1 MFYGKLH
8 SAKMYF
14 PSDTFSLN
22 IFYLEIKN
30 ITKIKTFSYLINF
43 YDICQK
49 YDKKTSTA
57 NCIYIANKSYV
68 FLFLRKIIYFSNNT
82 NKKRVSKLQICL

>member
-22 IFYLEIKN
+22 MQKN
-30 ITKIKTFSYLINF
+30 MTKMQK
-43 YDICQK
+43 ICQK